1 MLSITNS
8 SHAKAASRLKSFF
21 TTAATSLIVA
31 TSSLSQADTSPV
43 GEILLIAGQCP
54 AGYLPADGRVVDA
67 AEYPE
72 LAAVLNEADAVRFAD
87 LRPIFEGE
95 EPGPVGDLPGPI
107 ASVLYELTDTNGL
120 KFAPLEVIFDGTTEF
135 GNLAD
140 AEAILKNVAV
150 YTSEFYRAIPTG
162 NFVLTTKETDKAL
175 AELVAKDG
183 SLITGFDPTEQQYAW
198 IAFDESM
205 FTFTTEL
212 QQTRTKI
219 LNDTGGLVTTS
230 RAMASA
236 LDVSGQ
242 VTAIADSSFT
252 PRYCVAAGG
261 DTAPL
266 VEVGLELVQGTSFND
281 SKLVFK
287 RVDVSGFLNVPPG
300 FQQGNI
306 DLAALQRFN
315 PGVRRPNVRFRI
327 VNENACRAFERFR
340 YPVPGGKGKDGR
352 LRFDPSSAYPG
363 ELRMSGV
370 QIAIGTGGYPT
381 ADEWGND
388 FDLQRENLLNGG
400 SVNDASFTYTTK
412 RDERGR
418 PGFVAADIIDER
430 TLVLEN
436 RNIAQASFSY
446 RVQAQCGDGDSAYN
460 VYYDP
465 KIEHDGRGGGGVP
478 Y

>member
-1 MLSITNS
+1 MHSITNS
-8 SHAKAASRLKSFF
+8 SRVKAASRLKSFV
-21 TTAATSLIVA
+21 TTAAASLVVA
-31 TSSLSQADTSPV
+31 TSSLSQADASPV
-43 GEILLIAGQCP
+43 GEILLVAGQCP

-67 AEYPE
+67 GEYPE

-95 EPGPVGDLPGPI
+95 EPGPGGDLPGPI
-107 ASVLYELTDTNGL
+107 SAVLFELVSEKGRSALRVDYNVDRD
-120 KFAPLEVIFDGTTEF
+120 FV
-135 GNLAD
+135 NLSD
-140 AEAILKNVAV
+140 AEGILKNVQAYAQQRYSASV
-150 YTSEFYRAIPTG
+150 TGEFA
-162 NFVLTTKETDKAL
+162 LTTKLVDNVKP
-175 AELVAKDG
+175 ELVYKDG
-183 SLITGFDPTEQQYAW
+183 SIITGFDPADPQFAW
-198 IAFDESM
+198 ILFDEST
-205 FTFTTEL
+205 FKFTTDNFIGL
-212 QQTRTKI
+212 ADLLKATQQVATRSI
-219 LNDTGGLVTTS
+219 DS
-230 RAMASA
+230 ASA
-236 LDVSGQ
+236 IDSAAAAV
-242 VTAIADSSFT
+242 ADSSFT

-281 SKLVFK
+281 SELVFK

-300 FQQGNI
+300 FLQGNI

-315 PGVRRPNVRFRI
+315 PGIGRPNVRFRI

-340 YPVPGGKGKDGR
+340 YPIPGGKGKDGR

-388 FDLQRENLLNGG
+388 FDRQRENLLNGG

-418 PGFVAADIIDER
+418 PGFVAADIVDER

-465 KIEHDGRGGGGVP
+465 QIQHDGRGGSGGFP